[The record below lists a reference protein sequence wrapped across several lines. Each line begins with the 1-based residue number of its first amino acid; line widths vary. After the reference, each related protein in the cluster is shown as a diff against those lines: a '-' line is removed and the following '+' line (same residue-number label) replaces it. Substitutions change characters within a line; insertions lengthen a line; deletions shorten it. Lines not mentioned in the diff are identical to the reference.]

1 MANWKKQK
9 DLQKILLT
17 LTYHNKGESKLII
30 NIRVDHTLADI
41 ETMEKVSKDLKELFA
56 NLRENFDIRE
66 YIEINTCNRYEYF
79 IYTDDYDGQDLDCDN
94 EYVIIQYNDDAIL
107 HLFRMSSGLES
118 MIIGEDQILGQIKD
132 SKKKSEKEGH
142 CGKTL
147 DTIFTKAIHVGQV
160 VRNKTKINQGSIS
173 IGSAAVDL
181 AEEHLGDL
189 QDKHVLVIGAGKMGT
204 LVAKALAEKNLK
216 AIFVANRTYY
226 KAVGLAEELGGE
238 AILFDNLEEKLL
250 NADLVISSTGSPHAI
265 VNKERLL
272 RVFDEE
278 IPKKMIF
285 IDIANPRDIEDDVK
299 ELGIELFNIDDLR
312 GIAEKN
318 KKLRENE
325 VIEAEKIIEN
335 EFDLLK
341 ESFNLIEINSLL
353 GSLRESME
361 EIRQRESQKGIV
373 KLNVVDA
380 KDIKTIDKMTQSI
393 VNKIFYD
400 ISENIKELAKED
412 EANSLKI
419 CEALLRK

>member
-1 MANWKKQK
+1 M
-9 DLQKILLT
+9 
-17 LTYHNKGESKLII
+17 II

-41 ETMEKVSKDLKELFA
+41 ETMEKVSKDLKELFST
-56 NLRENFDIRE
+56 LKEQIDVKE

-79 IYTDDYDGQDLDCDN
+79 LYTEDYNELDLDCEN
-94 EYVIIQYNDDAIL
+94 KYVIIQYSDEAVL
-107 HLFRMSSGLES
+107 HLFRMTSGLES
-118 MIIGEDQILGQIKD
+118 MIIGEDQILGQVKEA
-132 SKKKSEKEGH
+132 KLKSEREGH
-142 CGKTL
+142 CGKKL
-147 DTIFTKAIHVGQV
+147 DAVFTKAIHVGQV

-181 AEEHLGDL
+181 AEENLGDL
-189 QDKHVLVIGAGKMGT
+189 QDKNVLVIGAGKMGT

-226 KAVGLAEELGGE
+226 KAIKLAEELDGE
-238 AILFDNLEEKLL
+238 AILFDNLEEKLI
-250 NADLVISSTGSPHAI
+250 NADLVISSTGAPHAI
-265 VNKERLL
+265 INKSRLL
-272 RVFDEE
+272 KVFDEE
-278 IPKKMIF
+278 MPKKMVF
-285 IDIANPRDIEDDVK
+285 IDIANPRDIEEDVK
-299 ELGIELFNIDDLR
+299 EIGIDLFNIDDLR

-318 KKLRENE
+318 KKLRERE
-325 VIEAEKIIEN
+325 VIEAEKIIKS

-373 KLNVVDA
+373 KLNSVDA

-400 ISENIKELAKED
+400 ISENIRKTAKNNED
-412 EANSLKI
+412 DYIRI
-419 CEALLRK
+419 CEMILKGD

>member
-1 MANWKKQK
+1 M
-9 DLQKILLT
+9 
-17 LTYHNKGESKLII
+17 II

-41 ETMEKVSKDLKELFA
+41 ETMEKVSKDLKELFST
-56 NLRENFDIRE
+56 LKEQIDVKE

-79 IYTDDYDGQDLDCDN
+79 LYAEDYNELDLDCEN
-94 EYVIIQYNDDAIL
+94 KYVIIQYSDEAVL
-107 HLFRMSSGLES
+107 HLFRMTSGLES
-118 MIIGEDQILGQIKD
+118 MIIGEDQILGQVKD
-132 SKKKSEKEGH
+132 AKLKSEREGH
-142 CGKTL
+142 CGKKL
-147 DTIFTKAIHVGQV
+147 DAIFTKAIHVGQV

-181 AEEHLGDL
+181 AEENLGDL
-189 QDKHVLVIGAGKMGT
+189 QDKNVLVIGAGKMGT

-226 KAVGLAEELGGE
+226 KAIKLAEELEGE

-250 NADLVISSTGSPHAI
+250 NADLVISSTGAPHAI
-265 VNKERLL
+265 INKSRLMK
-272 RVFDEE
+272 VFDEE
-278 IPKKMIF
+278 IPKKMVF
-285 IDIANPRDIEDDVK
+285 IDIANPRDIEEDVK
-299 ELGIELFNIDDLR
+299 EIGIDLFNIDDLR

-318 KKLRENE
+318 KKLREKE
-325 VIEAEKIIEN
+325 VIEAEKIIKS

-373 KLNVVDA
+373 KLNSVDA

-400 ISENIKELAKED
+400 ISENIRKTAKNNED
-412 EANSLKI
+412 DYVRI
-419 CEALLRK
+419 CEMILKGD

>member
-1 MANWKKQK
+1 M
-9 DLQKILLT
+9 
-17 LTYHNKGESKLII
+17 II

-41 ETMEKVSKDLKELFA
+41 ETMEKVSKDLKELFST
-56 NLRENFDIRE
+56 LKEQIDVKE

-79 IYTDDYDGQDLDCDN
+79 LYAEDYNELDLDCEN
-94 EYVIIQYNDDAIL
+94 KYVIIQYSDEAVL
-107 HLFRMSSGLES
+107 HLFRMTSGLES
-118 MIIGEDQILGQIKD
+118 MIIGEDQILGQVKD
-132 SKKKSEKEGH
+132 AKLKSEREGH
-142 CGKTL
+142 CGKKL
-147 DTIFTKAIHVGQV
+147 DAIFTKAIHVGQV

-181 AEEHLGDL
+181 AEENLGDL
-189 QDKHVLVIGAGKMGT
+189 QDKNVLVIGAGKMGT

-226 KAVGLAEELGGE
+226 KAIKLAEELDGE

-250 NADLVISSTGSPHAI
+250 NADLVISSTGAPHAI
-265 VNKERLL
+265 INKARLL
-272 RVFDEE
+272 KVFDEK
-278 IPKKMIF
+278 IPKKMVF
-285 IDIANPRDIEDDVK
+285 IDIANPRDIEEDVK
-299 ELGIELFNIDDLR
+299 EIGIDLFNIDDLR

-318 KKLRENE
+318 KKLREKE
-325 VIEAEKIIEN
+325 VIEAEKIIKS
-335 EFDLLK
+335 EFELLK

-373 KLNVVDA
+373 KLNSVDA

-400 ISENIKELAKED
+400 ISENIRKTAKNNEED
-412 EANSLKI
+412 YIRI
-419 CEALLRK
+419 CEMILKGE

>member
-1 MANWKKQK
+1 M
-9 DLQKILLT
+9 
-17 LTYHNKGESKLII
+17 II

-41 ETMEKVSKDLKELFA
+41 ETMEKVSKDLKELFST
-56 NLRENFDIRE
+56 LKEQIDVKE

-79 IYTDDYDGQDLDCDN
+79 LYAEDYNELDLDCEN
-94 EYVIIQYNDDAIL
+94 KYVIIQYSDEAVL
-107 HLFRMSSGLES
+107 HLFRMTSGLES
-118 MIIGEDQILGQIKD
+118 MIIGEDQILGQVKD
-132 SKKKSEKEGH
+132 AKLKSEREGH
-142 CGKTL
+142 CGKKL
-147 DTIFTKAIHVGQV
+147 DAVFTKAIHVGQV

-181 AEEHLGDL
+181 AEENLGDL
-189 QDKHVLVIGAGKMGT
+189 QDKNVLVIGAGKMGT

-226 KAVGLAEELGGE
+226 KAIKLAEELDGE
-238 AILFDNLEEKLL
+238 AILFDNLEEKLI
-250 NADLVISSTGSPHAI
+250 NADLVISSTGAPHTI
-265 VNKERLL
+265 INKKRLL
-272 RVFDEE
+272 KVFDEK
-278 IPKKMIF
+278 IPKKMVF

-299 ELGIELFNIDDLR
+299 ELGIDLFNIDDLR
-312 GIAEKN
+312 GIADKN
-318 KKLRENE
+318 KKLRERE
-325 VIEAEKIIEN
+325 VIEAEKIIKS

-373 KLNVVDA
+373 KLNSVDA

-400 ISENIKELAKED
+400 ISENIRKTAKNNED
-412 EANSLKI
+412 DYIRI
-419 CEALLRK
+419 CEMILKGD

>member
-1 MANWKKQK
+1 M
-9 DLQKILLT
+9 
-17 LTYHNKGESKLII
+17 II

-41 ETMEKVSKDLKELFA
+41 ETMEKVSKDLKELFST
-56 NLRENFDIRE
+56 LKEQIDVKE

-79 IYTDDYDGQDLDCDN
+79 LYTEDYNELDLDCEN
-94 EYVIIQYNDDAIL
+94 KYVIIQYSDEAVL
-107 HLFRMSSGLES
+107 HLFRMTSGLES
-118 MIIGEDQILGQIKD
+118 MIIGEDQILGQVKD
-132 SKKKSEKEGH
+132 AKLKSEREGH
-142 CGKTL
+142 CGKKL
-147 DTIFTKAIHVGQV
+147 DAVFTKAIHVGQV

-181 AEEHLGDL
+181 AEENLGDL
-189 QDKHVLVIGAGKMGT
+189 QDKNVLVIGAGKMGT

-226 KAVGLAEELGGE
+226 KAIKLAEELDGE

-250 NADLVISSTGSPHAI
+250 NADLVISSTGAPHAI
-265 VNKERLL
+265 INKTRLL
-272 RVFDEE
+272 NVFDEK
-278 IPKKMIF
+278 IPKKMVF
-285 IDIANPRDIEDDVK
+285 IDIANPRDIEEDVK
-299 ELGIELFNIDDLR
+299 EIGIDLFNIDDLR

-318 KKLRENE
+318 KKLRERE
-325 VIEAEKIIEN
+325 VIEAEKIITS

-373 KLNVVDA
+373 KLNSVDA

-400 ISENIKELAKED
+400 ISENIRKTAKNNEED
-412 EANSLKI
+412 YIRI
-419 CEALLRK
+419 CEMILKGD

>member
-1 MANWKKQK
+1 M
-9 DLQKILLT
+9 
-17 LTYHNKGESKLII
+17 II

-41 ETMEKVSKDLKELFA
+41 ETMEKVSTDLKDLFSSLKEQI
-56 NLRENFDIRE
+56 DIKE
-66 YIEINTCNRYEYF
+66 YIEIHTCNRYEYF
-79 IYTDDYDGQDLDCDN
+79 LYTDDCIDLDLDCEN
-94 EYVIIQYNDDAIL
+94 KYVIIQYNDEAVL
-107 HLFRMSSGLES
+107 HLFRMTSGLES
-118 MIIGEDQILGQIKD
+118 MIIGEDQILGQVKD
-132 SKKKSEKEGH
+132 SKRKSEREGH
-142 CGKTL
+142 CGKKL
-147 DTIFTKAIHVGQV
+147 DAVFTKAIHVGQV

-226 KAVGLAEELGGE
+226 KAIKLAEELDGE

-250 NADLVISSTGSPHAI
+250 NADLVISSTGAPHAI
-265 VNKERLL
+265 INKSRLL
-272 RVFDEE
+272 KVFDET

-299 ELGIELFNIDDLR
+299 ELGIDLFNIDDLR

-318 KKLRENE
+318 KKLRERE
-325 VIEAEKIIEN
+325 VIEAEKIIGN

-353 GSLRESME
+353 GDLRESME

-373 KLNVVDA
+373 KLRSIDA

-400 ISENIKELAKED
+400 ISESIRKSAKDNE
-412 EANSLKI
+412 EEVLKI
-419 CEALLRK
+419 CEALLKK

>member
-1 MANWKKQK
+1 M
-9 DLQKILLT
+9 
-17 LTYHNKGESKLII
+17 II

-41 ETMEKVSKDLKELFA
+41 ETMEKVSKDLKDLFS
-56 NLRENFDIRE
+56 NLKEQIDIKE

-79 IYTDDYDGQDLDCDN
+79 LYTDDCTDLDLNCEN
-94 EYVIIQYNDDAIL
+94 KYVIIQYSDDAVL
-107 HLFRMSSGLES
+107 HLFRMTSGLES
-118 MIIGEDQILGQIKD
+118 MIIGEDQILGQVKD
-132 SKKKSEKEGH
+132 AKRKSEREGH
-142 CGKTL
+142 CGKKL
-147 DTIFTKAIHVGQV
+147 DAVFTKAIHVGQV

-226 KAVGLAEELGGE
+226 KAIKLAEELEGE

-250 NADLVISSTGSPHAI
+250 NADLVISSTGAPHPI
-265 VNKERLL
+265 INKERLL
-272 RVFDEE
+272 RVFDEK
-278 IPKKMIF
+278 IPEKMIF

-299 ELGIELFNIDDLR
+299 ELGIDLFNIDDLR

-318 KKLRENE
+318 KKLRERE
-325 VIEAEKIIEN
+325 VIEAEKIIES

-373 KLNVVDA
+373 KLNAVDA

-400 ISENIKELAKED
+400 ISENIRKTAKNNDED
-412 EANSLKI
+412 FIKI
-419 CEALLRK
+419 CELILKNEQN

>member
-1 MANWKKQK
+1 
-9 DLQKILLT
+9 
-17 LTYHNKGESKLII
+17 LII

-41 ETMEKVSKDLKELFA
+41 ETMEKVSKDLKELFSS
-56 NLRENFDIRE
+56 LKEQIDVKE

-79 IYTDDYDGQDLDCDN
+79 LYAEDYNEVDLDCEN
-94 EYVIIQYNDDAIL
+94 KYVIIQYSDEAVL
-107 HLFRMSSGLES
+107 HLFRMTSGLES
-118 MIIGEDQILGQIKD
+118 MIIGEDQILGQVKD
-132 SKKKSEKEGH
+132 AKLKSEREGH
-142 CGKTL
+142 CGKKL
-147 DTIFTKAIHVGQV
+147 DAIFTKAIHVGQV

-181 AEEHLGDL
+181 AEENLGDL
-189 QDKHVLVIGAGKMGT
+189 QDKNVLVIGAGKMGT

-226 KAVGLAEELGGE
+226 KAIKLAEELEGE

-250 NADLVISSTGSPHAI
+250 NADLVISSTGAPHAI
-265 VNKERLL
+265 INKSRLMK
-272 RVFDEE
+272 VFDEE
-278 IPKKMIF
+278 IPKKMVF
-285 IDIANPRDIEDDVK
+285 IDIANPRDIEEDVK
-299 ELGIELFNIDDLR
+299 EIGIDLFNIDDLR

-318 KKLRENE
+318 KKLREKE
-325 VIEAEKIIEN
+325 VIEAEKIIKS

-373 KLNVVDA
+373 KLNSVDA

-400 ISENIKELAKED
+400 ISENIRKTAKNSED
-412 EANSLKI
+412 DYIRI
-419 CEALLRK
+419 CEMILKGD

>member
-1 MANWKKQK
+1 M
-9 DLQKILLT
+9 
-17 LTYHNKGESKLII
+17 II

-41 ETMEKVSKDLKELFA
+41 ETMEKVSKDLKELIST
-56 NLRENFDIRE
+56 LKEQIDVKE

-79 IYTDDYDGQDLDCDN
+79 LYTEDYNELDLDCEN
-94 EYVIIQYNDDAIL
+94 KYVIIQYSDEAVL
-107 HLFRMSSGLES
+107 HLFRMTSGLES
-118 MIIGEDQILGQIKD
+118 MIIGEDQILGQVKD
-132 SKKKSEKEGH
+132 AKLKSEREGH
-142 CGKTL
+142 CGKKL
-147 DTIFTKAIHVGQV
+147 DAVFTKAIHVGQV

-181 AEEHLGDL
+181 AEENLGDL
-189 QDKHVLVIGAGKMGT
+189 QDKNVLVIGAGKMGT

-226 KAVGLAEELGGE
+226 KAIRLAEELDGE

-250 NADLVISSTGSPHAI
+250 NADLVISSTGAPHAI
-265 VNKERLL
+265 INKARLL
-272 RVFDEE
+272 KVFDEK
-278 IPKKMIF
+278 IPKKMVF
-285 IDIANPRDIEDDVK
+285 IDIANPRDIEEDVK
-299 ELGIELFNIDDLR
+299 EIGIDLFNIDDLR

-318 KKLRENE
+318 KKLREKE
-325 VIEAEKIIEN
+325 VIEAEKIIKS

-373 KLNVVDA
+373 KLNSVDAKDIVKLNNVDA

-400 ISENIKELAKED
+400 ISENIRKTAKNSED
-412 EANSLKI
+412 DYIRI
-419 CEALLRK
+419 CEMILKGD

>member
-1 MANWKKQK
+1 M
-9 DLQKILLT
+9 
-17 LTYHNKGESKLII
+17 II

-41 ETMEKVSKDLKELFA
+41 ETMEKVSKDLKELFST
-56 NLRENFDIRE
+56 LKEQMDVKE

-79 IYTDDYDGQDLDCDN
+79 LYAEDYNEFDLDCEN
-94 EYVIIQYNDDAIL
+94 KYVIIQYSDEAVL
-107 HLFRMSSGLES
+107 HLFRMTSGLES
-118 MIIGEDQILGQIKD
+118 MIIGEDQILGQVKD
-132 SKKKSEKEGH
+132 AKLKSEREGH
-142 CGKTL
+142 CGKKL
-147 DTIFTKAIHVGQV
+147 DAIFTKAIHVGQV

-181 AEEHLGDL
+181 AEENLGDL
-189 QDKHVLVIGAGKMGT
+189 QDKNVLVIGAGKMGT

-226 KAVGLAEELGGE
+226 KAIKLAEELEGE

-250 NADLVISSTGSPHAI
+250 NADLVISSTGAPHAI
-265 VNKERLL
+265 INKSRLMK
-272 RVFDEE
+272 VFDEE
-278 IPKKMIF
+278 IPKKMVF
-285 IDIANPRDIEDDVK
+285 IDIANPRDIGEDVK
-299 ELGIELFNIDDLR
+299 EIGIDLFNIDDLR

-318 KKLRENE
+318 KKLREKE
-325 VIEAEKIIEN
+325 VIEAEKIIKS

-373 KLNVVDA
+373 KLNSVDA

-400 ISENIKELAKED
+400 ISENIRKTAKNSEED
-412 EANSLKI
+412 YIRI
-419 CEALLRK
+419 CEMILKGD

>member
-1 MANWKKQK
+1 M
-9 DLQKILLT
+9 
-17 LTYHNKGESKLII
+17 II

-41 ETMEKVSKDLKELFA
+41 ETMEKVSKDLKELFST
-56 NLRENFDIRE
+56 LKEQMDVKE

-79 IYTDDYDGQDLDCDN
+79 LYAEDYNEFDLDCEN
-94 EYVIIQYNDDAIL
+94 KYVIIQYSDEAVL
-107 HLFRMSSGLES
+107 HLFRMTSGLES
-118 MIIGEDQILGQIKD
+118 MIIGEDQILGQVKD
-132 SKKKSEKEGH
+132 AKLKSEREGH
-142 CGKTL
+142 CGKKL
-147 DTIFTKAIHVGQV
+147 DAIFTKAIHVGQV

-181 AEEHLGDL
+181 AEENLGDL
-189 QDKHVLVIGAGKMGT
+189 QDKNVLVIGAGKMGT

-226 KAVGLAEELGGE
+226 KAIKLAEELEGE

-250 NADLVISSTGSPHAI
+250 NADLVISSTGAPHAI
-265 VNKERLL
+265 INKSRLMK
-272 RVFDEE
+272 VFDEE
-278 IPKKMIF
+278 IPKKMVF
-285 IDIANPRDIEDDVK
+285 IDIANPRDIEEDVK
-299 ELGIELFNIDDLR
+299 EIGIDLFNIDDLR

-318 KKLRENE
+318 KKLREKE
-325 VIEAEKIIEN
+325 VIEAEKIIKS

-373 KLNVVDA
+373 KLNNVDA

-400 ISENIKELAKED
+400 ISENIRKTAKNSED
-412 EANSLKI
+412 DYIRI
-419 CEALLRK
+419 CEMILKGD

>member
-1 MANWKKQK
+1 M
-9 DLQKILLT
+9 
-17 LTYHNKGESKLII
+17 II

-41 ETMEKVSKDLKELFA
+41 ETMEKVSKDLKELFST
-56 NLRENFDIRE
+56 LKEQIDVKE

-79 IYTDDYDGQDLDCDN
+79 LYAEDYNELDLDCEN
-94 EYVIIQYNDDAIL
+94 KYVIIQYSDEAVL
-107 HLFRMSSGLES
+107 HLFRMTSGLES
-118 MIIGEDQILGQIKD
+118 MIIGEDQILGQVKD
-132 SKKKSEKEGH
+132 AKLKSEREGH
-142 CGKTL
+142 CGKKL
-147 DTIFTKAIHVGQV
+147 DAVFTKAIHVGQV

-181 AEEHLGDL
+181 AEENLGDL
-189 QDKHVLVIGAGKMGT
+189 QDKNVLVIGAGKMGT

-226 KAVGLAEELGGE
+226 KAIKLAEELDGE
-238 AILFDNLEEKLL
+238 AILFDNLEEKLI
-250 NADLVISSTGSPHAI
+250 NADLVISSTGAPHAI
-265 VNKERLL
+265 INKARLL
-272 RVFDEE
+272 KVFDEK
-278 IPKKMIF
+278 IPKKMVF
-285 IDIANPRDIEDDVK
+285 IDIANPRDIEEDVK
-299 ELGIELFNIDDLR
+299 EIGIDLFNIDDLR

-318 KKLRENE
+318 KKLREKE
-325 VIEAEKIIEN
+325 VIEAEKIIKS

-373 KLNVVDA
+373 KLNSVDA

-400 ISENIKELAKED
+400 ISKNIKELAKED
-412 EANSLKI
+412 EENILKI

>member
-1 MANWKKQK
+1 M
-9 DLQKILLT
+9 
-17 LTYHNKGESKLII
+17 II

-41 ETMEKVSKDLKELFA
+41 ETMENVSKDLKELFST
-56 NLRENFDIRE
+56 LKENIDIKE

-79 IYTDDYDGQDLDCDN
+79 LYTDDYNKLDLDCEN
-94 EYVIIQYNDDAIL
+94 KYVIIQYNDEAVL
-107 HLFRMSSGLES
+107 HLFRMTSGLES
-118 MIIGEDQILGQIKD
+118 MIIGEDQILGQVKD
-132 SKKKSEKEGH
+132 AKRKSEREGH
-142 CGKTL
+142 CGKKL
-147 DTIFTKAIHVGQV
+147 DAVFTKAIHVGQV

-226 KAVGLAEELGGE
+226 KAIKLAEELEGE

-250 NADLVISSTGSPHAI
+250 NADLVISSTGAPHAI
-265 VNKERLL
+265 INKERLL
-272 RVFDEE
+272 RVFDEN
-278 IPKKMIF
+278 IPNKMIF
-285 IDIANPRDIEDDVK
+285 IDIANPRDIAEDVK
-299 ELGIELFNIDDLR
+299 EIGIDLFNIDDLR

-318 KKLRENE
+318 KKLRERE
-325 VIEAEKIIEN
+325 VIEAEKIIES

-373 KLNVVDA
+373 KLNAVDA
-380 KDIKTIDKMTQSI
+380 KDIKVIDKMTQSI

-400 ISENIKELAKED
+400 ISEGIKKSAKENEED
-412 EANSLKI
+412 VIKMCETILK
-419 CEALLRK
+419 KD

>member
-1 MANWKKQK
+1 M
-9 DLQKILLT
+9 
-17 LTYHNKGESKLII
+17 II
-30 NIRVDHTLADI
+30 NIRVDHTIADI
-41 ETMEKVSKDLKELFA
+41 ETMENVSKDLKELFS
-56 NLRENFDIRE
+56 DIKEKYDVRE
-66 YIEINTCNRYEYF
+66 YVEINTCNRYEYF
-79 IYTDDYDGQDLDCDN
+79 LYTETYVDNDLDCDN
-94 EYVIIQYNDDAIL
+94 ECVIIEYNDDAVL
-107 HLFRMSSGLES
+107 HLFRMTSGLES
-118 MIIGEDQILGQIKD
+118 MIVGEDQILGQTKD

-147 DTIFTKAIHVGQV
+147 DTVFTKAIHVGQV
-160 VRNKTKINQGSIS
+160 VRNKTKINQGSVS

-226 KAVGLAEELGGE
+226 KAVKLAEELEGE

-250 NADLVISSTGSPHAI
+250 NADLVISSTGSPHPI

-272 RVFDEE
+272 KVFGEE
-278 IPKKMIF
+278 VPEKMIF

-380 KDIKTIDKMTQSI
+380 KDIKVIDKMTQSI

-400 ISENIKELAKED
+400 ISENIKKSAKDNEED
-412 EANSLKI
+412 ARKMCETILK
-419 CEALLRK
+419 KD

>member
-1 MANWKKQK
+1 M
-9 DLQKILLT
+9 
-17 LTYHNKGESKLII
+17 II

-41 ETMEKVSKDLKELFA
+41 ETMEKVSKDLKELFST
-56 NLRENFDIRE
+56 LKEQIDVKE

-79 IYTDDYDGQDLDCDN
+79 LYAEDYNELDLDCEN
-94 EYVIIQYNDDAIL
+94 KYVIIQYSDEAVL
-107 HLFRMSSGLES
+107 HLFRMTSGLES
-118 MIIGEDQILGQIKD
+118 MIIGEDQILGQVKD
-132 SKKKSEKEGH
+132 AKLKSEREGH
-142 CGKTL
+142 CGKKL
-147 DTIFTKAIHVGQV
+147 DAVFTKAIHVGQV

-181 AEEHLGDL
+181 AEENLGDL
-189 QDKHVLVIGAGKMGT
+189 QDKNVLVIGAGKMGT

-226 KAVGLAEELGGE
+226 KAIKLAEELDGE
-238 AILFDNLEEKLL
+238 AILFDNLEEKLI
-250 NADLVISSTGSPHAI
+250 NADLVISSTGAPHAI
-265 VNKERLL
+265 INKARLL
-272 RVFDEE
+272 KVFDEK
-278 IPKKMIF
+278 IPKKMVF
-285 IDIANPRDIEDDVK
+285 IDIANPRDIEEDVK
-299 ELGIELFNIDDLR
+299 EIGIDLFNIDDLR

-318 KKLRENE
+318 KKLREKE
-325 VIEAEKIIEN
+325 VIEAEKIIKS

-373 KLNVVDA
+373 KLNSVDA

-400 ISENIKELAKED
+400 ISENIRKTAKNSED
-412 EANSLKI
+412 DYIRI
-419 CEALLRK
+419 CEMILKGD

>member
-1 MANWKKQK
+1 M
-9 DLQKILLT
+9 
-17 LTYHNKGESKLII
+17 II

-41 ETMEKVSKDLKELFA
+41 ETMEKVSKDLKELFST
-56 NLRENFDIRE
+56 LKEQIDVKE

-79 IYTDDYDGQDLDCDN
+79 LYAEDYNELDLDCEN
-94 EYVIIQYNDDAIL
+94 KYVIIQYSEEEVL
-107 HLFRMSSGLES
+107 HLFRMTSGLES
-118 MIIGEDQILGQIKD
+118 MIIGEDQILGQVKD
-132 SKKKSEKEGH
+132 AKLKSEREGH
-142 CGKTL
+142 CGNKL
-147 DTIFTKAIHVGQV
+147 DAVFTKAIHVGQV

-181 AEEHLGDL
+181 AEENLGDL
-189 QDKHVLVIGAGKMGT
+189 QDKNVLVIGAGKMGT

-226 KAVGLAEELGGE
+226 KAIRLAEELDGE

-250 NADLVISSTGSPHAI
+250 NADLVISSTGAPHAI
-265 VNKERLL
+265 INKTRLL
-272 RVFDEE
+272 NVFDEK
-278 IPKKMIF
+278 IPKKMVF
-285 IDIANPRDIEDDVK
+285 IDIANPRDIEEDVK
-299 ELGIELFNIDDLR
+299 EIGIDLFNIDDLR

-318 KKLRENE
+318 KKLRERE
-325 VIEAEKIIEN
+325 VIEAEKIITS

-373 KLNVVDA
+373 KLNSVDA

-400 ISENIKELAKED
+400 ISKNIKELAKED
-412 EANSLKI
+412 EENILKI

>member
-1 MANWKKQK
+1 M
-9 DLQKILLT
+9 
-17 LTYHNKGESKLII
+17 II

-41 ETMEKVSKDLKELFA
+41 ETMEKVSKDLKELFS
-56 NLRENFDIRE
+56 NLKENFNISE

-79 IYTDDYDGQDLDCDN
+79 LYTNVDDDSLDCDN
-94 EYVIIQYNDDAIL
+94 EYVIIEYDDSAIL
-107 HLFRMSSGLES
+107 HLFRMTSGLES

-226 KAVGLAEELGGE
+226 KAVKLAEELDGE

-250 NADLVISSTGSPHAI
+250 NADLVISSTGSPHPI
-265 VNKERLL
+265 VNKERLMK
-272 RVFDEE
+272 VFGDEVPE
-278 IPKKMIF
+278 KMIF

-299 ELGIELFNIDDLR
+299 ELGIDLFNIDDLR

-318 KKLRENE
+318 KKLREKE

-335 EFDLLK
+335 EFNLLK
-341 ESFNLIEINSLL
+341 ESFNLIEINSIL

-373 KLNVVDA
+373 KLNAVDA
-380 KDIKTIDKMTQSI
+380 RDIKVIDKMTKSI

-400 ISENIKELAKED
+400 ISEKVKISAKNNEEDVIKM
-412 EANSLKI
+412 
-419 CEALLRK
+419 CEAILKR

>member
-1 MANWKKQK
+1 M
-9 DLQKILLT
+9 
-17 LTYHNKGESKLII
+17 II

-41 ETMEKVSKDLKELFA
+41 ETMEKVSKDLKKLFST
-56 NLRENFDIRE
+56 LKEQIDIKE

-79 IYTDDYDGQDLDCDN
+79 LYTDDYNELDLDCEN
-94 EYVIIQYNDDAIL
+94 KYVIIQYSDEAVL
-107 HLFRMSSGLES
+107 HLFRMTSGLES
-118 MIIGEDQILGQIKD
+118 LIIGEDQILGQVKD
-132 SKKKSEKEGH
+132 SKRKSEKEGH
-142 CGKTL
+142 CGKKL
-147 DTIFTKAIHVGQV
+147 DAVFTKAIHVGQV

-181 AEEHLGDL
+181 AEENLGDL
-189 QDKHVLVIGAGKMGT
+189 QDKNVLVIGAGKMGT

-226 KAVGLAEELGGE
+226 KAIKLAEELDGE

-250 NADLVISSTGSPHAI
+250 NADLVISSTGAPHAI
-265 VNKERLL
+265 INKARLL
-272 RVFDEE
+272 KVFDEK
-278 IPKKMIF
+278 IPKKIVF
-285 IDIANPRDIEDDVK
+285 IDIANPRDIEEDVK
-299 ELGIELFNIDDLR
+299 EIGIDLFNIDDLR

-318 KKLRENE
+318 KKLREKE
-325 VIEAEKIIEN
+325 VIEAEKIIKK

-373 KLNVVDA
+373 KLNIDA

-400 ISENIKELAKED
+400 ISENIRKTAKNNEED
-412 EANSLKI
+412 YIRI
-419 CEALLRK
+419 CEMILKGD

>member
-1 MANWKKQK
+1 M
-9 DLQKILLT
+9 
-17 LTYHNKGESKLII
+17 II

-41 ETMEKVSKDLKELFA
+41 ETMEKVSKDLKELFST
-56 NLRENFDIRE
+56 LKEQMDVKE

-79 IYTDDYDGQDLDCDN
+79 LYAEDYNEFDLDCEN
-94 EYVIIQYNDDAIL
+94 KYVIIQYSDEAVL
-107 HLFRMSSGLES
+107 HLFRMTSGLES
-118 MIIGEDQILGQIKD
+118 MIIGEDQILGQVKD
-132 SKKKSEKEGH
+132 AKLKSEREGH
-142 CGKTL
+142 CGKKL
-147 DTIFTKAIHVGQV
+147 DAIFTKAIHVGQV

-181 AEEHLGDL
+181 AEENLGDL
-189 QDKHVLVIGAGKMGT
+189 QDKNVLVIGAGKMGT

-226 KAVGLAEELGGE
+226 KAIRLAEELDGE

-250 NADLVISSTGSPHAI
+250 NADLVISSTGAPHAI
-265 VNKERLL
+265 INKTRLL
-272 RVFDEE
+272 NVFDEK
-278 IPKKMIF
+278 IPKKMVF
-285 IDIANPRDIEDDVK
+285 IDIANPRDIEEDVK
-299 ELGIELFNIDDLR
+299 EIGIDLFNIDDLR

-318 KKLRENE
+318 KKLRERE
-325 VIEAEKIIEN
+325 VIEAEKIITS

-373 KLNVVDA
+373 KLNSVDA

-400 ISENIKELAKED
+400 ISKNIKELAKED
-412 EANSLKI
+412 EENILKI

>member
-1 MANWKKQK
+1 M
-9 DLQKILLT
+9 
-17 LTYHNKGESKLII
+17 II

-41 ETMEKVSKDLKELFA
+41 ETMEKVSKDLKELFSK
-56 NLRENFDIRE
+56 LKEEIDIRD

-79 IYTDDYDGQDLDCDN
+79 LYTEDYNDVNLDCDN
-94 EYVIIQYNDDAIL
+94 KYVIIQYNDDAVL

-132 SKKKSEKEGH
+132 AKKKSEKEGH
-142 CGKTL
+142 CGKKL
-147 DTIFTKAIHVGQV
+147 DAVFTKAIHVGQV

-189 QDKHVLVIGAGKMGT
+189 QNKHVLVIGAGKMGT

-226 KAVGLAEELGGE
+226 KAVKLAEELEGE

-250 NADLVISSTGSPHAI
+250 NADLVISSTGSPHPI

-272 RVFDEE
+272 RVFGEE
-278 IPKKMIF
+278 VPKKMMF

-299 ELGIELFNIDDLR
+299 ELGVNLFNIDDLR

-353 GSLRESME
+353 GDLRESME

-373 KLNVVDA
+373 KLSSVDA
-380 KDIKTIDKMTQSI
+380 KDIKVIDKMTQSI

-400 ISENIKELAKED
+400 ISENIRKSAKNNEED
-412 EANSLKI
+412 VIKM
-419 CEALLRK
+419 CEAILKQ

>member
-1 MANWKKQK
+1 M
-9 DLQKILLT
+9 
-17 LTYHNKGESKLII
+17 II

-41 ETMEKVSKDLKELFA
+41 ETMEKVSKDLKELFSA
-56 NLRENFDIRE
+56 LKEQIDVKE

-79 IYTDDYDGQDLDCDN
+79 LYAEDYNELDLDCEN
-94 EYVIIQYNDDAIL
+94 KYVIIQYSDEAVL
-107 HLFRMSSGLES
+107 HLFRMTSGLES
-118 MIIGEDQILGQIKD
+118 MIIGEDQILGQVKEA
-132 SKKKSEKEGH
+132 KLKSEREGH
-142 CGKTL
+142 CGNKL
-147 DTIFTKAIHVGQV
+147 DAVFTKAIHVGQV

-181 AEEHLGDL
+181 AEENLGDL
-189 QDKHVLVIGAGKMGT
+189 QDKNVLVIGAGKMGT

-226 KAVGLAEELGGE
+226 KAIKLAEELDGE

-250 NADLVISSTGSPHAI
+250 NADLVISSTGAPHAI
-265 VNKERLL
+265 INKARLL
-272 RVFDEE
+272 KVFDEK
-278 IPKKMIF
+278 IPKKMVF
-285 IDIANPRDIEDDVK
+285 IDIANPRDIEEDVK
-299 ELGIELFNIDDLR
+299 EIGIDLFNIDDLR

-318 KKLRENE
+318 KKLREKE
-325 VIEAEKIIEN
+325 VIEAEKIIKS

-373 KLNVVDA
+373 KLNSVDA

-400 ISENIKELAKED
+400 ISENIRKTAKNNEED
-412 EANSLKI
+412 YIRI
-419 CEALLRK
+419 CEMILKGD

>member
-1 MANWKKQK
+1 M
-9 DLQKILLT
+9 
-17 LTYHNKGESKLII
+17 II

-41 ETMEKVSKDLKELFA
+41 ETMENVSKDLKELFST
-56 NLRENFDIRE
+56 LKENIDIKE

-79 IYTDDYDGQDLDCDN
+79 LYTDDYNKLDLDCEN
-94 EYVIIQYNDDAIL
+94 KYVIIQYNDEAVL
-107 HLFRMSSGLES
+107 HLFRMTSGLES
-118 MIIGEDQILGQIKD
+118 MIIGEDQILGQVKD
-132 SKKKSEKEGH
+132 AKRKSEREGH
-142 CGKTL
+142 CGKKL
-147 DTIFTKAIHVGQV
+147 DAVFTKAIHVGQV

-226 KAVGLAEELGGE
+226 KAIKLAEELEGE

-250 NADLVISSTGSPHAI
+250 NADLVISSTGAPHAI
-265 VNKERLL
+265 INKERLL
-272 RVFDEE
+272 RVFDEN
-278 IPKKMIF
+278 IPNKMIF
-285 IDIANPRDIEDDVK
+285 IDIANPRDIAEDVK
-299 ELGIELFNIDDLR
+299 EIGIDLFNIDDLR

-318 KKLRENE
+318 KKLRERE
-325 VIEAEKIIEN
+325 VIEAEKIIES

-373 KLNVVDA
+373 KLNAVDA
-380 KDIKTIDKMTQSI
+380 KDIKVIDKMTQSI

-400 ISENIKELAKED
+400 ISEGIKKSAKDNEED
-412 EANSLKI
+412 VIKMCETILK
-419 CEALLRK
+419 RD

>member
-1 MANWKKQK
+1 M
-9 DLQKILLT
+9 
-17 LTYHNKGESKLII
+17 II

-41 ETMEKVSKDLKELFA
+41 ETMEKVSKDLKELFST
-56 NLRENFDIRE
+56 LKEQIDVKE

-79 IYTDDYDGQDLDCDN
+79 LYAEDYNELDLDCEN
-94 EYVIIQYNDDAIL
+94 KYVIIQYSDEAVL
-107 HLFRMSSGLES
+107 HLFRMTSGLES
-118 MIIGEDQILGQIKD
+118 MIIGEDQILGQVKD
-132 SKKKSEKEGH
+132 AKLKSEREGH
-142 CGKTL
+142 CGNKL
-147 DTIFTKAIHVGQV
+147 DAVFTKAIHVGQV

-181 AEEHLGDL
+181 AEENLGDL
-189 QDKHVLVIGAGKMGT
+189 QDKNVLVIGAGKMGT

-226 KAVGLAEELGGE
+226 KAIRLAEELDGE

-250 NADLVISSTGSPHAI
+250 NADLVISSTGAPHAI
-265 VNKERLL
+265 INKTRLL
-272 RVFDEE
+272 NVFDEK
-278 IPKKMIF
+278 IPKKMVF
-285 IDIANPRDIEDDVK
+285 IDIANPRDIEEDVK
-299 ELGIELFNIDDLR
+299 EIGIDLFNIDDLR

-318 KKLRENE
+318 KKLRERE
-325 VIEAEKIIEN
+325 VIEAEKIITS

-373 KLNVVDA
+373 KLNSVDA

-400 ISENIKELAKED
+400 ISENIRKTAK
-412 EANSLKI
+412 NNLKS
-419 CEALLRK
+419 C

>member
-1 MANWKKQK
+1 M
-9 DLQKILLT
+9 
-17 LTYHNKGESKLII
+17 II

-41 ETMEKVSKDLKELFA
+41 ETMEKVSKDLKELFSA
-56 NLRENFDIRE
+56 LKEKIDIKE

-79 IYTDDYDGQDLDCDN
+79 LYTDDYSDEDLDCDN
-94 EYVIIQYNDDAIL
+94 KYVIIQYNDEAVL

-132 SKKKSEKEGH
+132 AKKKSEKEGH

-147 DTIFTKAIHVGQV
+147 DTVFTKAIHVGQV

-181 AEEHLGDL
+181 AEEHLGNL

-226 KAVGLAEELGGE
+226 KAIRLAEELDGE
-238 AILFDNLEEKLL
+238 AILFDNLEEKLQ

-265 VNKERLL
+265 INKERLL

-278 IPKKMIF
+278 VPNKMIF

-299 ELGIELFNIDDLR
+299 ELGIDLFNIDDLR

-325 VIEAEKIIEN
+325 VIEAEKIIGN

-341 ESFNLIEINSLL
+341 ESFNLIEINSVL

-361 EIRQRESQKGIV
+361 EIRQRENQKGIV
-373 KLNVVDA
+373 KLGHVDA

-400 ISENIKELAKED
+400 ISESVKKSAKDNEEDVIKM
-412 EANSLKI
+412 
-419 CEALLRK
+419 CEAILKR